1 MPDYE
6 SGGRGFESLR
16 ARMPVAAFG
25 RPRFCLG
32 SSAVEQGTHKP
43 LVASSILAR
52 GTMQP
57 RAPVAQLDR
66 VSASEAEGWWFEPT
80 RARGET
86 IPQPA
91 VDDEFMLRALALAAI
106 AQERGDVPVGAVLV
120 IGDEV
125 AAVGFNQKEAN
136 HDPTAHAEIVA
147 LRQGAARR
155 GGWRLTGAT
164 LYVTKEPCLMCA
176 AACVAA
182 RIDRIVY
189 ACADP
194 KGGGAGSVYNLVED
208 PRLNHRVEIVK
219 GVREEEAAQML
230 RSFFRDKRNP
240 EM

>member
-1 MPDYE
+1 
-6 SGGRGFESLR
+6 
-16 ARMPVAAFG
+16 
-25 RPRFCLG
+25 
-32 SSAVEQGTHKP
+32 
-43 LVASSILAR
+43 
-52 GTMQP
+52 
-57 RAPVAQLDR
+57 

-86 IPQPA
+86 IPQS
-91 VDDEFMLRALALAAI
+91 VDDEFMRKALALAAI

-120 IGDEV
+120 MDGEV

-147 LRQGAARR
+147 LRQAAARR
-155 GGWRLTGAT
+155 GGWRLSGAT
-164 LYVTKEPCLMCA
+164 LYVTKEPCVMCA

-194 KGGGAGSVYNLVED
+194 KGGGVGSVFNVADD
-208 PRLNHRVEIVK
+208 PRLNHQVEIVK

-230 RSFFRDKRNP
+230 RAFFRDKRNQ
-240 EM
+240 EL